1 MHGGDDLEHP
11 QISSIWVSSL
21 HFHLAMAEIATKYL
35 VEVGDRLANACEII
49 DDALALRCNQP
60 WCNGYRMCHQD
71 CKLLEWFRQTGDP
84 MFYERAQ
91 VCAGR
96 CMGWD
101 LARGDGYRWTLKRLI
116 QPVESWKGWQF
127 IRAAEVDFDKLG
139 EHCPACVFAG
149 FRNTD
154 LRTKSKCKAQV
165 LQGSQALKLEVALQK
180 LKLTAKNL
188 RISPGNE
195 IRFDVLALRLQS
207 VLSVLE
213 RLHQSTLRC
222 KSKLFLDPTDARLK
236 TASMFGLC
244 MKRLR
249 GHVVHDCSRT
259 DHPTVKT
266 MLGLAQKDINE
277 AFHALST
284 VAVLGS
290 LFAKKV
296 VLLNASLPA
305 PLLLPAAEPAPAPSQ
320 SDEVPADIASVVY
333 EDV

>member
-1 MHGGDDLEHP
+1 
-11 QISSIWVSSL
+11 
-21 HFHLAMAEIATKYL
+21 MAEIATKYL
-35 VEVGDRLANACEII
+35 VEVDDRLANACEII

-71 CKLLEWFRQTGDP
+71 CKLLEWFHQTGDP

-101 LARGDGYRWTLKRLI
+101 LARHHGYHSWTLKQLI
-116 QPVESWKGWQF
+116 QSWTQPVESWKGWQF

-154 LRTKSKCKAQV
+154 VRTKSKCKAQV
-165 LQGSQALKLEVALQK
+165 LQGSQAVKLDVAIRK
-180 LKLTAKNL
+180 LKQTAKKL
-188 RISPGNE
+188 RGSPGNE
-195 IRFDVLALRLQS
+195 IRFDILALSLQS

-222 KSKLFLDPTDARLK
+222 NSKVFLDPTDARLK
-236 TASMFGLC
+236 TTSMFGLC
-244 MKRLR
+244 MKRLQ
-249 GHVVHDCSRT
+249 GHVVHGCSRS
-259 DHPTVKT
+259 DHHEVKT

-290 LFAKKV
+290 LFAKKA

-320 SDEVPADIASVVY
+320 SDEVPDIASTVY
-333 EDV
+333 EEVIQQLASIPGGMERNYTE